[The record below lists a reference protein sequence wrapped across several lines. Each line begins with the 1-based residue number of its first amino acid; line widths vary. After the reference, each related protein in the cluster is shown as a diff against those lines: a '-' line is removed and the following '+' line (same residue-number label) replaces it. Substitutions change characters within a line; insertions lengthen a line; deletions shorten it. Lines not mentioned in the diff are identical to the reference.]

1 MGWENKSRY
10 DMWNSQSG
18 IKHFLSHV
26 TKIWYFKKFYR
37 PVIKRELWMIS
48 HSYSSFWW
56 MYDSGNKELKPKN
69 TAWFQNRESYIL
81 LYTAHSNTMAVLYK
95 TWLQIPNIKE
105 QINYVLSP
113 SDRNISALHGAIWRI
128 MKYFMQGDDF
138 QAGRKH
144 IKSFKGM
151 PPGQIIYVGRY

>member
-1 MGWENKSRY
+1 MRN
-10 DMWNSQSG
+10 DQSG

-37 PVIKRELWMIS
+37 PMIKRELWMIS
-48 HSYSSFWW
+48 CSHSSFLMNVWTLGIRNW
-56 MYDSGNKELKPKN
+56 NRRIQLG
-69 TAWFQNRESYIL
+69 FQNRESYIL